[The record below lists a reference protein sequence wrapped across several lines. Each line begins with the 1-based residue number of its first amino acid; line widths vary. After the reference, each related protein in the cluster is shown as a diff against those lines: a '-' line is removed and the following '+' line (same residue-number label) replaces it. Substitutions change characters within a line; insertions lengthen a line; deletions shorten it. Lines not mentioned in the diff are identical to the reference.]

1 MRCIILLIGV
11 TFGIGVNAFSNF
23 DDIAHLIT
31 EMNPNTTEFNAD
43 NCLAKKNLTA
53 VETEGQVLYLT
64 LFPAAL
70 VCK

>member
-1 MRCIILLIGV
+1 MLLIGV
-11 TFGIGVNAFSNF
+11 IFGIGVNAFSNV

>member
-1 MRCIILLIGV
+1 MLLIGV
-11 TFGIGVNAFSNF
+11 IFGIGVNAFSNV

-53 VETEGQVLYLT
+53 IETEGQVLYLT

>member
-1 MRCIILLIGV
+1 VLLIGV
-11 TFGIGVNAFSNF
+11 IFGIGVNAFSNV

-53 VETEGQVLYLT
+53 IETEGQVLYLT